1 MLSEHLQSAVRSPS
15 RLHLSLA
22 HSEEEVREAQ
32 RLRYK
37 VFVEEMGARPTCR
50 EAGIDRDIY
59 DPYCDHLLVRDNDS
73 NEVIGTYRMLTAA
86 RAKEV
91 GGFYSQNEFD
101 LTRLANLGERTVEIG
116 RSCVHPDYRSGAVI
130 AMLWEGLAQYM
141 QSHRAE
147 YLMGCASISI
157 SDGGHVAASLY
168 HRLKADHM
176 SPIEWRVFPRYALP
190 LEHLDQSLE
199 PSVPP
204 LIKGYLRAGAYI
216 CGDPAWDPDFNTA
229 DLLIL
234 LPMSK
239 VSPRYARH
247 FIKSGK

>member
-1 MLSEHLQSAVRSPS
+1 MLSEHLSPAPRVQP
-15 RLHLSLA
+15 RLQLSLA
-22 HSEEEVREAQ
+22 HTEEEVREAQ

-37 VFVEEMGARPTCR
+37 VFVEEMGAHPTCR
-50 EAGIDRDIY
+50 EPGIDRDIY
-59 DPYCDHLLVRDNDS
+59 DPYCDHLLVRERDS

-91 GGFYSQNEFD
+91 GGFYSRNEFD
-101 LTRLANLGERTVEIG
+101 LTRLSNLSERTVEVG

-130 AMLWEGLAQYM
+130 AMLWEGLAKYM
-141 QSHRAE
+141 QTHNAE

-168 HRLKADHM
+168 RQLKAEHLC
-176 SPIEWRVFPRYALP
+176 PIELRVFPRYPLP
-190 LEHLDQSLE
+190 LDRLEQHLDAAT
-199 PSVPP
+199 PP

-234 LPMSK
+234 LPKSRIT
-239 VSPRYARH
+239 PRYAKH
-247 FIKSGK
+247 FIG